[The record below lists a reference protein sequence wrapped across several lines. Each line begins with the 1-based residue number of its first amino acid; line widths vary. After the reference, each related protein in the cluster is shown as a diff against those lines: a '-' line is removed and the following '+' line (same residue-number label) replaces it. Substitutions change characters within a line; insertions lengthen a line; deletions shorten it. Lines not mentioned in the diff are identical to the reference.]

1 MKKNLKITAALLI
14 AVLIVWGL
22 LASIIGTDNA
32 QADAVTNY
40 WAFTAQDGTTSFI
53 TTGGQSGIYY
63 LANPDEGY
71 QPGQIVVQ
79 IDADASATTST
90 LTTYFWYSNYPG
102 AGGCAAATSWFTAT
116 DYLPYTT
123 DAVGT
128 LSQVV
133 GAEISTTVNST
144 ASLPLTGV
152 PSVITGGTRITGAMP
167 YVVTSTYTY
176 GSPTTYTV
184 QAANAAGG
192 GYNSVVQSLAV
203 TGDAVAGRDF
213 MVYGRCLK
221 LNYAVSFGT
230 ITPTVYIQ
238 KRDYY
243 Q

>member
-14 AVLIVWGL
+14 AGLIVWGL
-22 LASIIGTDNA
+22 LASLAGMDNA

-40 WAFTAQDGTTSFI
+40 WTFTAQDGTTSFI
-53 TTGGQSGIYY
+53 TTGGQSSIYY
-63 LANPDEGY
+63 LANPNEGY

-102 AGGCAAATSWFTAT
+102 VGGCAAATSWFTAT

-123 DAVGT
+123 DAVGA

-133 GAEISTTVNST
+133 GAEIATTVNST
-144 ASLPLTGV
+144 SSLPFT
-152 PSVITGGTRITGAMP
+152 SVGSTTITGAFP

-213 MVYGRCLK
+213 VVYGRCLR